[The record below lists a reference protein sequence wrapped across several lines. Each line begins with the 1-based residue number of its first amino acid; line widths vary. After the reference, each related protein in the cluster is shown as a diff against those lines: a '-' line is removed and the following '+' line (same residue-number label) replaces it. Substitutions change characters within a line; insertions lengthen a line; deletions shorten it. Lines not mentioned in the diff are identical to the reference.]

1 MSSTFQVRRLVR
13 MLLVGVTG
21 LGSTGALFW
30 TPSPAVACA
39 SASAQDPY
47 GQDDGSGLGGMPLG
61 DDGMPLPANRR
72 RLKAVRKKTT
82 ATEKSKKADSSAGKD
97 KSAAKKAAAPDASG
111 KLRFSQDIAPIL
123 VANCTGCHSGD
134 GNGLRRG
141 KLDLSTFASM
151 QTGTPD
157 HKVLQPGKPEES
169 TLVRRIKGE
178 DEPRM
183 PQGAT
188 AALAAAAIAKIERW
202 VKEGATLDKGHDPK
216 KPIASYAASADQVRR
231 AEVAQMPVGE
241 RDKKTEEVGM
251 QRFKQANPNLKPE
264 VVRTDH
270 FMMFGNLPKDRSTN
284 MLKGLETQLG
294 HLKRMLGTTT
304 IDSPE
309 KISIYAFSTRKD
321 FVEFIRT
328 VEARADVDAEE
339 SASARMSVAQP
350 YVAIVDPQGGRKDDA
365 GAGGGGARRSRAA
378 GGVTRRGRMGA
389 PPIAACKG
397 C

>member
-1 MSSTFQVRRLVR
+1 MSSTFHVRRLVR

-21 LGSTGALFW
+21 LGSAGALFW

-72 RLKAVRKKTT
+72 RLKAARKKTT
-82 ATEKSKKADSSAGKD
+82 ATEKTKKADSSAGKD
-97 KSAAKKAAAPDASG
+97 KSAAKKAAAPDTSG

-183 PQGAT
+183 PQGAQRRFRRRRSPRSS
-188 AALAAAAIAKIERW
+188 AGSRKGRRW
-202 VKEGATLDKGHDPK
+202 TRGTIPRSRS
-216 KPIASYAASADQVRR
+216 PRTR
-231 AEVAQMPVGE
+231 PV
-241 RDKKTEEVGM
+241 
-251 QRFKQANPNLKPE
+251 P
-264 VVRTDH
+264 
-270 FMMFGNLPKDRSTN
+270 
-284 MLKGLETQLG
+284 
-294 HLKRMLGTTT
+294 
-304 IDSPE
+304 
-309 KISIYAFSTRKD
+309 TRC
-321 FVEFIRT
+321 
-328 VEARADVDAEE
+328 
-339 SASARMSVAQP
+339 
-350 YVAIVDPQGGRKDDA
+350 GGRKSP
-365 GAGGGGARRSRAA
+365 RCRSAS
-378 GGVTRRGRMGA
+378 VTRRPKKSGCSGSSRPMRTSN
-389 PPIAACKG
+389 PRLCEPITS
-397 C
+397 